1 MGKVFTIDELY
12 AIMRGEQQNQQGT
25 QAAKAPAQGT
35 QTPQSKTAGYAN
47 STNLAHKGS
56 KAEEAAAVTGS
67 VNEGAGEE
75 KPKSAGIDLSPKQ
88 NVTGNALYDQWREA
102 MTGRLGKDFEA
113 RTEAPLRQAQRSVIS
128 FNGDGSFNAWQT
140 ALNAVAGMKQF
151 KAAPRPD
158 DTRYSDEYN
167 KVLMDEYKARGG
179 TTFFGLALNAK
190 LYNQIDEELSQKY
203 KPVSYTKDRAEI
215 PEHMK
220 QEEIVQNAHSARD
233 IANEYGAGTAYIEGS
248 DTQKNASD
256 FAKKYKDM
264 SFGRKMLNTAGNAV
278 LNYVLGFANAGL
290 TAADALSG
298 GSLGNGAGK
307 VPSIYS
313 MLNFAQNAG
322 SGLAGE
328 AFSSMRESSSWL
340 GKLVLD
346 LEHTAVEQTLD
357 RLIGGGAGSL
367 VPMGIRVFGSG
378 SQEAENE
385 GKSIGK
391 RVLAGLVRGGIE
403 VGTEKMSGIGGSWRG
418 TGYGDA
424 VFNSLD
430 RWVAKKTNSELLG
443 TLAQAFGGEAAEEML
458 SDVLNPIADRIFN
471 LSDGDTSFFED
482 VWGDGQLLYDGLLG
496 GLAGLGGGGETYLRA
511 RATARGMGID
521 IATYKAAQRIA
532 ESDALRKK
540 FEEYTGVELSDD
552 ADTAIT
558 QAAVLLTNEQASTSG
573 VNARDVEDYA
583 REGRRAAEEAAPTQ
597 QTTTE
602 AQSAAPTQQTA
613 PAASAESRAPAQGA
627 QYPQGTQEARPEAEE
642 QAAIEKTGADYLAEA
657 AGLSK
662 GAEAPQTRT
671 EAQGDNPAPARAQ
684 EAKQAGSD
692 ELNSALNGND
702 AGTKAESK
710 VREELAPTEQ
720 AEKEKAEAKEQAWA
734 EYEDAVR
741 RYWREN
747 PLANSLPKALE
758 NATQWVEDRIDTILK
773 RNAANSEKDRYISH
787 IDEIE
792 AKAPD
797 MTERAER
804 NKADAFS
811 AAARDSAIK
820 AGQAESNRFERENVT
835 AAAEQAPVNETDY
848 RRGRESYYSS
858 REEPAD
864 PRLGRQHRD
873 EFGWKK
879 HDPAQDEDLISA
891 KPDYIIDPELRAAG
905 NGVDARAAQALDM
918 LRSGAAPSEVFNELG
933 VVVKANGDI
942 TDGIGGDV
950 LWRSPKK
957 GEKNGQAGSNAGNNT
972 VREEYRGAETGVSG
986 DVGRGAEG
994 VGSGAQKNARSWEKL
1009 DNRERE
1015 TAREIIQL
1023 ADELN
1028 AELGGKRAASESERV
1043 YVDDYGSEYDPESG
1057 RTTRTAEEI
1066 QAERETHISDDLYY
1080 TLRAEDRLTIDN
1092 AKEWAQWQR
1101 KREEQQK
1108 EQRTGVSDETAWK
1121 DAEAEYGSKS
1131 HDTIHK
1137 ATQKAAEAKTF
1148 LEDEGFRNS
1157 LSDKAKE
1164 KVSGAVAEFKDKL
1177 KGLGTGHVSF
1187 SEFAEYYK
1195 SLKDSS
1201 ILGDLYSE
1209 RVNEQIQ
1216 LTRELA
1222 EEAYREP
1229 NSYNVEKYRRA
1240 AAKSAQMVSHY
1251 VGKANRV
1258 RTQLSELNSAIAA
1271 NGSKRKPT
1279 EVGRVEKRGD
1289 RSRSALEKA
1298 IAKFIRWQIMPRQ
1311 MFQMIDGFKFWE
1323 KGAGYRMADTI
1334 ENASAKN
1341 QTVLVEANDFFSD
1354 VVNMKG
1360 YRDFAT
1366 GKSKTDVKLGESTL
1380 TMAEA
1385 VSLYKIIKTMGGP
1398 SSYRVRSVDG
1408 FALKNGKDKPI
1419 MIKAE
1424 PENIRKL
1431 YDSLETAISG
1441 DEVASAYVKAFES
1454 MAEKLGKET
1463 QATAKTIDGAD
1474 SFLFEPGEYFPL
1486 TYAKTEN
1493 GNFEW
1498 DKADSKDFGVPDFKS
1513 LKERTRSAGGYVNIA
1528 PVVEVTDGYIRRAA
1542 DYIAFGELADTFSIM
1557 EYMHTFG
1564 MPTLTDTVEREMG
1577 SEYGSWMK
1585 NYVGDVQDLNQT
1597 RAKSRDNWWQK
1608 LNHNFQTAVL
1618 IGNPGTPF
1626 KQKGSMWL
1634 AMSELDPRA
1643 VAKAA
1648 VTSLVPGNKQIKGA
1662 KQNNPLLRFREMGN
1676 IDASITDALQDQ
1688 NTLFGRMAANSKLLK
1703 HVQSWIPKA
1712 DVNEIGK
1719 IYLASCYDVQM
1730 KNPGIDVNSEEFRQK
1745 VDETFQRA
1753 SMRTQSQY
1761 TMNMRDEISRG
1772 DSALL
1777 KALTMFQTQQ
1787 RATANSMLTA
1797 VEEARAAKGT
1807 EHAAKANKALRNA
1820 TVGFIASNT
1829 AYAAMNV
1836 LASGLRHK
1844 LKQFRDDEDEEQ
1856 RIDPAKL
1863 AAAVGKGFAEGVGGT
1878 VIFGDTAA
1886 NFILSLITGETFYE
1900 NGIGAI
1906 GAIEDA
1912 AGAIIELTQNPTADN
1927 IRKAAG
1933 GLANI
1938 AGIPLNNAYTVLNS
1952 VAMYTADIVNAIGR
1966 SKESGDIIDELIKGT
1981 SAADIAGKRK
1991 AGLYGISDDPADDI
2005 LKIIDSIKKAMDK
2018 FTPEEF
2024 TFEDEDGEET
2034 VYALSGEEREQY
2046 RKKAEETYTGLEAL
2060 LNTAGFREAPKKV
2073 QKGALD
2079 DILSYA
2085 KNAAKQEY
2093 AKSKS
2098 IEADSTAKWMD
2109 SVAGRD
2115 AAKFIMAKNT
2125 IKTMYKNGKLND
2137 YAAMDAYL
2145 KDQLTGY
2152 PALSSDAKQAAGN
2165 IFPRINGLY
2174 AAANKG
2180 VNARTWAKAYDKYKE
2195 LTDAK
2200 REGYSATDKA
2210 TDFAAYVDS
2219 LKLGSEA
2226 AKELKS
2232 QFRFYSQIPGEP
2244 TRYDRLV
2251 DAGYSPEEANNL
2263 YWRLDGM
2270 DANGNGAVSQQ
2281 EAYERLSGMD
2291 DLTDE
2296 ERNTLWG
2303 IINSGW
2309 KTQYT
2314 QYRPKG

>member
-1 MGKVFTIDELY
+1 
-12 AIMRGEQQNQQGT
+12 
-25 QAAKAPAQGT
+25 
-35 QTPQSKTAGYAN
+35 
-47 STNLAHKGS
+47 
-56 KAEEAAAVTGS
+56 
-67 VNEGAGEE
+67 
-75 KPKSAGIDLSPKQ
+75 
-88 NVTGNALYDQWREA
+88 
-102 MTGRLGKDFEA
+102 
-113 RTEAPLRQAQRSVIS
+113 
-128 FNGDGSFNAWQT
+128 
-140 ALNAVAGMKQF
+140 
-151 KAAPRPD
+151 
-158 DTRYSDEYN
+158 
-167 KVLMDEYKARGG
+167 
-179 TTFFGLALNAK
+179 
-190 LYNQIDEELSQKY
+190 
-203 KPVSYTKDRAEI
+203 
-215 PEHMK
+215 
-220 QEEIVQNAHSARD
+220 
-233 IANEYGAGTAYIEGS
+233 
-248 DTQKNASD
+248 
-256 FAKKYKDM
+256 
-264 SFGRKMLNTAGNAV
+264 
-278 LNYVLGFANAGL
+278 
-290 TAADALSG
+290 
-298 GSLGNGAGK
+298 
-307 VPSIYS
+307 
-313 MLNFAQNAG
+313 
-322 SGLAGE
+322 
-328 AFSSMRESSSWL
+328 
-340 GKLVLD
+340 
-346 LEHTAVEQTLD
+346 
-357 RLIGGGAGSL
+357 
-367 VPMGIRVFGSG
+367 
-378 SQEAENE
+378 
-385 GKSIGK
+385 
-391 RVLAGLVRGGIE
+391 
-403 VGTEKMSGIGGSWRG
+403 
-418 TGYGDA
+418 
-424 VFNSLD
+424 
-430 RWVAKKTNSELLG
+430 
-443 TLAQAFGGEAAEEML
+443 
-458 SDVLNPIADRIFN
+458 
-471 LSDGDTSFFED
+471 
-482 VWGDGQLLYDGLLG
+482 
-496 GLAGLGGGGETYLRA
+496 
-511 RATARGMGID
+511 
-521 IATYKAAQRIA
+521 
-532 ESDALRKK
+532 
-540 FEEYTGVELSDD
+540 
-552 ADTAIT
+552 
-558 QAAVLLTNEQASTSG
+558 
-573 VNARDVEDYA
+573 
-583 REGRRAAEEAAPTQ
+583 
-597 QTTTE
+597 
-602 AQSAAPTQQTA
+602 
-613 PAASAESRAPAQGA
+613 
-627 QYPQGTQEARPEAEE
+627 
-642 QAAIEKTGADYLAEA
+642 
-657 AGLSK
+657 
-662 GAEAPQTRT
+662 
-671 EAQGDNPAPARAQ
+671 
-684 EAKQAGSD
+684 
-692 ELNSALNGND
+692 
-702 AGTKAESK
+702 
-710 VREELAPTEQ
+710 
-720 AEKEKAEAKEQAWA
+720 
-734 EYEDAVR
+734 
-741 RYWREN
+741 
-747 PLANSLPKALE
+747 
-758 NATQWVEDRIDTILK
+758 
-773 RNAANSEKDRYISH
+773 
-787 IDEIE
+787 
-792 AKAPD
+792 
-797 MTERAER
+797 
-804 NKADAFS
+804 
-811 AAARDSAIK
+811 
-820 AGQAESNRFERENVT
+820 
-835 AAAEQAPVNETDY
+835 
-848 RRGRESYYSS
+848 
-858 REEPAD
+858 
-864 PRLGRQHRD
+864 
-873 EFGWKK
+873 
-879 HDPAQDEDLISA
+879 
-891 KPDYIIDPELRAAG
+891 
-905 NGVDARAAQALDM
+905 
-918 LRSGAAPSEVFNELG
+918 
-933 VVVKANGDI
+933 
-942 TDGIGGDV
+942 
-950 LWRSPKK
+950 
-957 GEKNGQAGSNAGNNT
+957 
-972 VREEYRGAETGVSG
+972 
-986 DVGRGAEG
+986 
-994 VGSGAQKNARSWEKL
+994 
-1009 DNRERE
+1009 
-1015 TAREIIQL
+1015 
-1023 ADELN
+1023 
-1028 AELGGKRAASESERV
+1028 
-1043 YVDDYGSEYDPESG
+1043 
-1057 RTTRTAEEI
+1057 
-1066 QAERETHISDDLYY
+1066 
-1080 TLRAEDRLTIDN
+1080 
-1092 AKEWAQWQR
+1092 
-1101 KREEQQK
+1101 
-1108 EQRTGVSDETAWK
+1108 
-1121 DAEAEYGSKS
+1121 
-1131 HDTIHK
+1131 
-1137 ATQKAAEAKTF
+1137 
-1148 LEDEGFRNS
+1148 
-1157 LSDKAKE
+1157 
-1164 KVSGAVAEFKDKL
+1164 
-1177 KGLGTGHVSF
+1177 
-1187 SEFAEYYK
+1187 
-1195 SLKDSS
+1195 
-1201 ILGDLYSE
+1201 
-1209 RVNEQIQ
+1209 
-1216 LTRELA
+1216 
-1222 EEAYREP
+1222 
-1229 NSYNVEKYRRA
+1229 
-1240 AAKSAQMVSHY
+1240 
-1251 VGKANRV
+1251 
-1258 RTQLSELNSAIAA
+1258 
-1271 NGSKRKPT
+1271 
-1279 EVGRVEKRGD
+1279 
-1289 RSRSALEKA
+1289 
-1298 IAKFIRWQIMPRQ
+1298 
-1311 MFQMIDGFKFWE
+1311 
-1323 KGAGYRMADTI
+1323 
-1334 ENASAKN
+1334 
-1341 QTVLVEANDFFSD
+1341 
-1354 VVNMKG
+1354 
-1360 YRDFAT
+1360 
-1366 GKSKTDVKLGESTL
+1366 
-1380 TMAEA
+1380 
-1385 VSLYKIIKTMGGP
+1385 
-1398 SSYRVRSVDG
+1398 
-1408 FALKNGKDKPI
+1408 
-1419 MIKAE
+1419 
-1424 PENIRKL
+1424 
-1431 YDSLETAISG
+1431 
-1441 DEVASAYVKAFES
+1441 

-1493 GNFEW
+1493 GNFKW

-1542 DYIAFGELADTFSIM
+1542 DYIAFGELADTFSMM

-1585 NYVGDVQDLNQT
+1585 NYVRDVQDLNQT

-1662 KQNNPLLRFREMGN
+1662 KQNNPLLRFRAMGN

-1730 KNPGIDVNSEEFRQK
+1730 KNPGIDVKSEEFRQK

-1807 EHAAKANKALRNA
+1807 EHATKANKALINA
-1820 TVGFIASNT
+1820 TAGFIASNT

-1886 NFILSLITGETFYE
+1886 NFILSLITGETFYK

-1912 AGAIIELTQNPTADN
+1912 AGAIIELTQNPTADS

-1938 AGIPLNNAYTVLNS
+1938 AGIPLNNAYTLLNS
-1952 VAMYTADIVNAIGR
+1952 IAMYTADIVNAIGR

-1981 SAADIAGKRK
+1981 STADIAGKRK
-1991 AGLYGISDDPADDI
+1991 AGLYGISDDPAEDI

-2034 VYALSGEEREQY
+2034 VYALGGEEREQY

-2226 AKELKS
+2226 AKELKI

-2244 TRYDRLV
+2244 TRYDKLV

-2296 ERNTLWG
+2296 ERNALWG